1 MARRVAYKGSK
12 FTIAFAQTGSGC
24 PAGEFFDAL
33 EDSDKAKLM
42 ALFRLLGDQGR
53 ISNPEKFGSLGD
65 GLYEFKSFQIRMPF
79 AYARHERR
87 LVIISHGFIKKRDK
101 APKEE
106 IERARRILE
115 EDERVAGA
123 PGQSAGQQTSRVVP
137 IRKKN
142 P

>member
-53 ISNPEKFGSLGD
+53 ISNPEKFGSLGG
-65 GLYEFKSFQIRMPF
+65 GLYEFKSHQIRMPF
-79 AYARHERR
+79 AYARHERG

-106 IERARRILE
+106 IDRAKRILE
-115 EDERVAGA
+115 EDARIAGA
-123 PGQSAGQQTSRVVP
+123 SRQDAGQQTSRVVP
-137 IRKKN
+137 IGKKR

>member
-1 MARRVAYKGSK
+1 MTRRVAYKGSK

-42 ALFRLLGDQGR
+42 ALFRLLGDQGG
-53 ISNPEKFGSLGD
+53 ISNPEKVGRLGE

-106 IERARRILE
+106 IERAKRILE
-115 EDERVAGA
+115 EDARIAGA
-123 PGQSAGQQTSRVVP
+123 PRQDAGQQTSGVVP
-137 IRKKN
+137 IRKKK